1 VGVWRTI
8 REIRY
13 RAGPNCEEDDEMK
26 TKIVLALVL
35 SLCVFSNASAAQ
47 SPDPNRAPYIQSLV
61 ADSSGNLESRSQN
74 AAEPWTLEGRAN
86 RCASSRL
93 TLLDSVARGR
103 DKQHFQVVPF
113 WQLPDSEA
121 FFFISGMTIDADG
134 APTAYHPDDTGL
146 DELVNAGVPTHWDG
160 IVTDRDGNPS
170 IQQESDPFPGYFVS
184 CTSLSD
190 KTKKLTDPTRYVN
203 ASKIA
208 YVALPQDVAERRGVR
223 LGDFAVVMN
232 LRNGKSSFAIYADIG
247 TLGEGSIA
255 LADALGIR
263 SDAREGGESDGV
275 LYLFFPGSGNL
286 QPRTI
291 GEIQNEGEKLFS
303 GLGSEMK
310 SLSACVER

>member
-1 VGVWRTI
+1 MYRRAI
-8 REIRY
+8 REIRHC
-13 RAGPNCEEDDEMK
+13 ASPNFEVNAMRMK
-26 TKIVLALVL
+26 SVFAVVLL
-35 SLCVFSNASAAQ
+35 SLGVFSKASGAQ
-47 SPDPNRAPYIQSLV
+47 SSDHGRAPYIQSLV

-74 AAEPWTLEGRAN
+74 AADTWTLEGRAN

-93 TLLDSVARGR
+93 TLLDTVARGR
-103 DKQHFQVVPF
+103 DQQHFQEVPF

-121 FFFISGMTIDADG
+121 FFFVSGMTIDADG

-190 KTKKLTDPTRYVN
+190 KTKKLSDPTRYVN

-208 YVALPQDVAERRGVR
+208 YVALPQDLADRRGVR

-275 LYLFFPGSGNL
+275 LYLFFPGSGDL

-291 GEIQNEGEKLFS
+291 TEIQNEGEKLFS